1 MQEGSKVSKDQ
12 SLIEK
17 YKKIK
22 KRSRRIKWLFASG
35 TSLSILALIGL
46 VFLFVLLIIGG
57 SGESDLDL
65 NGDATGNI
73 NLSPEV
79 LALQSLV
86 EKEAREQGIPDK
98 VPYILALMQ
107 VESGGRLPDPMQS
120 SESAG
125 LPVNSLADAASSIKQ
140 GVKHFKA
147 TIDLANSLGCDI
159 WTAIQAYNFG
169 SAYVMHVSTRGKVT
183 TTKIAD
189 EYSRTV
195 VAPSLGNTSGLMYN
209 YPNPVAIP
217 YNGGKLYL
225 NGGNFFYDLLVKQYV
240 QLGGSGTSNG
250 DNTATGWKKKAIEN
264 ARSEIGQTFPT
275 GWDMPGECIKA
286 VQRWINSAGGR
297 FGVGGVRSGYL
308 NSGAKEV
315 PWEQVQ
321 SGDVIQYENLGDPE
335 LFTTGVHTMLVE
347 SVNSDGT
354 INVVECNNPGGSGLV
369 GERSNV
375 TNAAPA
381 GWRTVVWRFP

>member
-1 MQEGSKVSKDQ
+1 M
-12 SLIEK
+12 
-17 YKKIK
+17 K
-22 KRSRRIKWLFASG
+22 KRKRWIKIALSSG
-35 TSLSILALIGL
+35 IFLSIVACLGGL
-46 VFLFVLLIIGG
+46 FLLMLLVIGG
-57 SGESDLDL
+57 SGDSDLSLD
-65 NGDATGNI
+65 GEATGNI

-79 LALQSLV
+79 LLLKSLV

-98 VPYILALMQ
+98 VPYILALIQ
-107 VESGGRLPDPMQS
+107 VESGGKLPDPMQS

-125 LPVNSLADAASSIKQ
+125 LPVNSLTDAASSIKQ

-147 TIDLANSLGCDI
+147 TIDLSNSLGCDI
-159 WTAIQAYNFG
+159 WTAVQAYNFG
-169 SAYVMHVSTRGKVT
+169 SAYVAHVSTRGKVT
-183 TTKIAD
+183 TTRIAD

-195 VAPSLGNTSGLMYN
+195 VAPSLGNTSGIMYN

-240 QLGGSGTSNG
+240 QLGGSGESNG
-250 DNTATGWKKKAIEN
+250 DNTASGWKKTAIEN

-286 VQRWINSAGGR
+286 VQRWINSAGGT
-297 FGVGGVRSGYL
+297 FGVGGVHSGYV

-315 PWEQVQ
+315 PWEQAQ
-321 SGDVIQYENLGDPE
+321 SGDVIQYENLSDPE
-335 LFTTGVHTMLVE
+335 LFASGVHTMLIE
-347 SVNSDGT
+347 SVNSDRT
-354 INVVECNNPGGSGLV
+354 VNIIECNNPAGSGLV
-369 GERSNV
+369 GSRSNL
-375 TNAAPA
+375 TNSAPA

>member
-1 MQEGSKVSKDQ
+1 MSQDQ
-12 SLIEK
+12 SILEK
-17 YKKIK
+17 YRKMK
-22 KRSRRIKWLFASG
+22 KRKRLFK
-35 TSLSILALIGL
+35 
-46 VFLFVLLIIGG
+46 FLFSGGLSLTGLFIFLGFFLFILLIVGG
-57 SGESDLDL
+57 SSESDLNLD
-65 NGDATGNI
+65 GEATGNI

-98 VPYILALMQ
+98 VPYILAIMQ
-107 VESGGRLPDPMQS
+107 VESGGKLPDPMQS

-125 LPVNSLADAASSIKQ
+125 LPVNSLVDAASSIKQ

-147 TIDLANSLGCDI
+147 TLDLVNSLGSDI
-159 WTAIQAYNFG
+159 WTAVQAYNFG
-169 SAYVMHVSTRGKVT
+169 SAYVLHVSTRGKVT

-195 VAPSLGNTSGLMYN
+195 VAPSLGNTTGLMYN

-217 YNGGKLYL
+217 YNGGKLYW

-240 QLGGSGTSNG
+240 QLGGAGTSNG
-250 DNTATGWKKKAIEN
+250 NNSAKGWKKKAIEN
-264 ARSEIGQTFPT
+264 ARSEIGQVFPT

-286 VQRWINSAGGR
+286 VQRWINSAGGT

-308 NSGAKEV
+308 SSGAKEV
-315 PWEQVQ
+315 PWQQVQ
-321 SGDVIQYENLGDPE
+321 SGDVIQYENIGDPE
-335 LFTTGVHTMLVE
+335 LFASGVHTMLVE

-354 INVVECNNPGGSGLV
+354 VNVVECNNPGGSGLV

-375 TNAAPA
+375 TNNSPA